1 MIFHRIKFFPTTLVQ
16 VMILH
21 IFANEQSG
29 CWLIHYYGHT
39 KRLIIEA
46 QNMHMQVQYMPKRL
60 WVKEVKKQPWSKI

>member
-1 MIFHRIKFFPTTLVQ
+1 
-16 VMILH
+16 MILH

-60 WVKEVKKQPWSKI
+60 WVKEVKKQPWSKIWSLIAFTGTSMNKKKR